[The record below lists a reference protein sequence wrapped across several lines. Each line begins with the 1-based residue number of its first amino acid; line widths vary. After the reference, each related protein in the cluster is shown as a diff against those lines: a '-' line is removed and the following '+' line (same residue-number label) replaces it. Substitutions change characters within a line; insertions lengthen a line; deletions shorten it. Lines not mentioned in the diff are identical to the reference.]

1 MVRLSPWALGTALC
15 LAAGCASIRLGG
27 SLGDPAEGGPRL
39 PIERVWERDVQ
50 AAFGPG
56 APHLTT
62 RYALVGTRRGEV
74 VILDLEDGEIAGAQ
88 GFGESIEGAL
98 GVGPSATVLY
108 IPTAERRGGIIAF
121 DVRAGRQLWAWR
133 GGGVMGGAVLVD
145 GVVVV
150 GALDGRVIGLDAATG
165 EVRWEDAP
173 DAPRHIHAASLA
185 IGGGRV
191 VVADDRGRVTVRE
204 AATGTAVL
212 TVEVGE
218 PIYRTPAQDGPH
230 LYVATTRG
238 TLAQIDLTTG
248 SQRTLFSADGDLR
261 LTTPAVGAPGV
272 AVGLTD
278 GSVVAVDP
286 GTGDVRWTYRTDG
299 NVSAAPLWVGDT
311 LFVGTMDQRVVALD
325 GRTGAEVWSD
335 TVRGR
340 VKSALAAGGRTL
352 VVLTEPRHVVAYRTV
367 GRGDS

>member
-1 MVRLSPWALGTALC
+1 MARLSPWALGVVLC

-27 SLGDPAEGGPRL
+27 PLGDRSDGGPRL
-39 PIERVWERDVQ
+39 PVERVWERDVQ

-56 APHLTT
+56 GPHLTS

-88 GFGESIEGAL
+88 GFGESIEGSV
-98 GVGPSATVLY
+98 GVGPSSSVLY
-108 IPTAERRGGIIAF
+108 IPTAERRGGVTAF
-121 DVRAGRQLWAWR
+121 DVRVGKRLWEWQ
-133 GGGVMGGAVLVD
+133 GGGVVGGAVIVD

-150 GALDGRVIGLDAATG
+150 GTLDGRTAGLDAATG

-173 DAPRHIHAASLA
+173 DSPRHIHAAPLA
-185 IGGGRV
+185 IDGGRV
-191 VVADDRGRVTVRE
+191 VLVDDRGRVSVRE
-204 AATGTAVL
+204 AATGAAVL

-218 PIYRTPAQDGPH
+218 PIYRMPARDGQY

-238 TLAQIDLTTG
+238 TLARVDLATG
-248 SQRTLFSADGDLR
+248 TARPLYVTGGDLR
-261 LTTPAVGAPGV
+261 MTTPAVGALGV

-286 GTGDVRWTYRTDG
+286 ATGDVRWTYRTDG
-299 NVSAAPLWVGDT
+299 NVSAAPLWVGET

-340 VKSALAAGGRTL
+340 VKSALAAGGQTL
-352 VVLTEPRHVVAYRTV
+352 VVLTEPRHVVAYRTA